1 MSSEMVRWGGLAGLA
16 AGLMYLLSG
25 ILTLIAA
32 PQITDNSRFLK
43 LLPDRDRPSRS
54 LRVNACHHSGS
65 ARPSARAL
73 RATRDG
79 GLLANLRR
87 LRPRVGE
94 RTPHHSGGGEPVSFV
109 RLMGGLVMVVGSI
122 LLGVMTLYARV
133 LPWWGGV
140 LLIVSFPLDDILDLG
155 VLSES
160 IVFAVVWGSLGYAL
174 FSRGAR

>member
-94 RTPHHSGGGEPVSFV
+94 RTPHHSGGGRT
-109 RLMGGLVMVVGSI
+109 RLLRSPHGRVGNGRRFDTPGSHDALRAGAAVVG
-122 LLGVMTLYARV
+122 
-133 LPWWGGV
+133 
-140 LLIVSFPLDDILDLG
+140 
-155 VLSES
+155 
-160 IVFAVVWGSLGYAL
+160 
-174 FSRGAR
+174 RGAAHSLIPPRRYPGLGRSKREHRVRGGMGVARLRAL